1 MTPLTTFTTRLLAP
15 TLLAL
20 GLVGCASAPEP
31 LAHSP
36 QFAPVMPVAVTQ
48 PRQATGAIYNGR
60 HSDNLFGRSRNY
72 RVGDLITVVLD
83 ERTRADREQKGSVKR
98 DSKNSIIP
106 EGLVSKVGSLA
117 LPTKILGTQ
126 LNGVL
131 SGIKLNESNIES
143 SGEGIA
149 GQGASLTGA
158 VSVTV
163 IEVLANGNLMVRGE
177 KQLALTEGA
186 ETIQVSG
193 IIRPED
199 VSRNNEV
206 QSRRLANAQIAYRGT
221 GDMAAVAKSGWGTK
235 ALLKIWPF

>member
-1 MTPLTTFTTRLLAP
+1 MTPLTTFTTRLLGP

-60 HSDNLFGRSRNY
+60 HSDNFFGHSRNY

-193 IIRPED
+193 MIRPED

>member
-1 MTPLTTFTTRLLAP
+1 MTPLTNFITRLLGP
-15 TLLAL
+15 TLLVL
-20 GLVGCASAPEP
+20 GLLGCATAPEP
-31 LAHSP
+31 LSHSP
-36 QFAPVMPVAVTQ
+36 QFAPVIPVAVSQ

-60 HSDNLFGRSRNY
+60 HSDNFFGRSRNY

-98 DSKNSIIP
+98 DSKNTVIP

-131 SGIKLNESNIES
+131 GGIKLNESNIES

-163 IEVLANGNLMVRGE
+163 IEVMANGNLMVRGE

-221 GDMAAVAKSGWGTK
+221 GDMAAVAKTGWGTK

>member
-36 QFAPVMPVAVTQ
+36 QFAPVMPVAVEK

-60 HSDNLFGRSRNY
+60 HSDNFFGRSRNY
-72 RVGDLITVVLD
+72 RVGDLITVVLN
-83 ERTRADREQKGSVKR
+83 ERTRADREQKGIVKR
-98 DSKNSIIP
+98 DSKNNVIP
-106 EGLVSKVGSLA
+106 EGLVSKVGSLS

-131 SGIKLNESNIES
+131 SGTKLNESNIES

-163 IEVLANGNLMVRGE
+163 VEVLANGHLMVRGE

-193 IIRPED
+193 IIRPDD
-199 VSRNNEV
+199 VSPNNEV

-221 GDMAAVAKSGWGTK
+221 GDMAAVAKTGWGTK
-235 ALLKIWPF
+235 ALLKLWPF

>member
-1 MTPLTTFTTRLLAP
+1 MTPLITFTTRLLGP

-60 HSDNLFGRSRNY
+60 HSDNFFGHSRNY

-131 SGIKLNESNIES
+131 NGIKLNESNIES

>member
-1 MTPLTTFTTRLLAP
+1 MTPLTTFTTRLLGP

-20 GLVGCASAPEP
+20 GLVGCATAPTP
-31 LAHSP
+31 LAHTP
-36 QFAPVMPVAVTQ
+36 EFAPVVPVAVTH
-48 PRQATGAIYNGR
+48 PRQITGAIYKGR
-60 HSDNLFGRSRNY
+60 HSDNFFGHSRNY

-98 DSKNSIIP
+98 DSKNSVIP

-131 SGIKLNESNIES
+131 DGIKLNESNIES